1 MQLFEID
8 LPIGGKT
15 NSEKAEGNRFLFIQW
30 KVLGTK
36 PLKMLIF
43 ICAFLA
49 LLPAFA
55 ANKTA
60 WKMVQ
65 REKSA
70 GIIEIL
76 FCSNGVKIVDKN
88 RGFTIVSTAP
98 SWDVYFFRADD
109 KTLCRLTR
117 QQYYNKNAFKS
128 KRGGTPS
135 RILGM
140 VKIGSFAVPMY
151 YDPYHNDAVK
161 RFEGVPVQV
170 EDLISCY
177 YKANAVDGIVLKSVS
192 NFVQQKPTSASAFL
206 PADLN
211 PTGVVRETI
220 SLKEVPCTDTDFKI
234 PSGFRAVSELNQI
247 ITGALKRKEAESIFL
262 EMGVGDE
269 LGKRKG
275 K

>member
-1 MQLFEID
+1 M
-8 LPIGGKT
+8 T
-15 NSEKAEGNRFLFIQW
+15 
-30 KVLGTK
+30 
-36 PLKMLIF
+36 LKQDKKLIF
-43 ICAFLA
+43 VCAFLA

-55 ANKTA
+55 ANKTV

-70 GIIEIL
+70 GINEIL

-98 SWDVYFFRADD
+98 NWDVYFFRTDD

-117 QQYYNKNAFKS
+117 QQYYNKNAFKV
-128 KRGGTPS
+128 KHGMTPA
-135 RILGM
+135 RVLGM
-140 VKIGSFAVPMY
+140 VKIGSFTVPMY
-151 YDPYHNDAVK
+151 YVLYHNDAVK
-161 RFEGVPVQV
+161 RFDGVPIQV

-177 YKANAVDGIVLKSVS
+177 YKATAVDGIVLKSVS
-192 NFVQQKPTSASAFL
+192 NYVQHKPKSASAFM

-211 PTGVVRETI
+211 PTGVIRETI
-220 SLKEVPCTDTDFKI
+220 SLKEVPYNDADFKI
-234 PSGFRAVSELNQI
+234 PTGFRTVFDLNQI
-247 ITGALKRKEAESIFL
+247 MTGALKRKEAESIFL